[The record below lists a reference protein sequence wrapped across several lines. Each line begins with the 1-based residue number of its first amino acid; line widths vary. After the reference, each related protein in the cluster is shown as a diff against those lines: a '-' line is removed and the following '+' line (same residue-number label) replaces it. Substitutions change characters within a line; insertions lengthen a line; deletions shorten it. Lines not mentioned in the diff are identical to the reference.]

1 MATSTSWK
9 KQIFAEKPSIK
20 PETRIRKQ
28 IDGVEKLLDLKHRN
42 RVLDLGCGAGSQ
54 TIELARRDYRV
65 VGMDSSNGALS
76 QARSNAKAEELTV
89 HFHCDK
95 MTRIPFEG
103 EFNAVLNLRNPLGC
117 HKSDRDDL
125 RCLEAI
131 RGSLRPGGRLLLDLL
146 NRDWITRCIGVQN
159 NVFDLRTG
167 RLDCR
172 GFRPRGGSSPV
183 RDSLRIYSLTE
194 IASMLERAQLR
205 LKDAYGDYDGKSY
218 GLDTPRMIVVAER
231 GPERKKRV
239 ARPDDGFERAVRV
252 KGRSRG

>member
-1 MATSTSWK
+1 MSTSSSWK
-9 KQIFAEKPSIK
+9 KQIFAQNPTIK
-20 PETRIRKQ
+20 PETRIRRQ
-28 IDGVEKLLDLKHRN
+28 IDGVEKLLELKHRN

-54 TIELARRDYRV
+54 TMELARRSYRV

-76 QARSNAKAEELTV
+76 LARKNAKAEELTV

-117 HKSDRDDL
+117 HKSDKDDL

-146 NRDWITRCIGVQN
+146 NREWITRRLSVQN
-159 NVFDLRTG
+159 HVFDLSTG

-172 GFRPRGGSSPV
+172 GFLARGGSAPA
-183 RDSLRIYSLTE
+183 RESLRIYSLTE
-194 IASMLERAQLR
+194 VASMLDRAGMR
-205 LKDAYGDYDGKSY
+205 LKGAYGDFDGKPY
-218 GLDTPRMIVVAER
+218 GLETQRMIVVAER
-231 GPERKKRV
+231 GPERKQRV
-239 ARPDDGFERAVRV
+239 VRPDDGFERAIRI
-252 KGRSRG
+252 KGRKR